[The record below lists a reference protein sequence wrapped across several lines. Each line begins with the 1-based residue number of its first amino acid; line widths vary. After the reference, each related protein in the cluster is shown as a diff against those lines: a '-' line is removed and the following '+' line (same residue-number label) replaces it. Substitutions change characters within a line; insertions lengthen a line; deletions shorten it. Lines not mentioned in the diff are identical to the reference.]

1 MLATGNRFDEIDG
14 ASAQNAAVFSFAET
28 QTAADWLVLA
38 DSDGQPAVGM
48 KAPNA
53 YTILVYSSPQLD
65 AQEYTLAQ
73 TASVM
78 GEDLGGLVTSVQ
90 STDELHAL
98 GYSQTTLGRGMRPP
112 GGAFVKEKSPQTDT
126 AEGGRLQSDGQTER
140 DQESPADM
148 KKPEEGSRPI
158 PDRLGQD
165 TFNEKSDELN
175 SIFSIQSGVAMF
187 SGIRRLEEA

>member
-1 MLATGNRFDEIDG
+1 M
-14 ASAQNAAVFSFAET
+14 
-28 QTAADWLVLA
+28 LA

-90 STDELHAL
+90 STGELHAL
-98 GYSQTTLGRGMRPP
+98 GYSQTTLGRGMRP
-112 GGAFVKEKSPQTDT
+112 QTDT
-126 AEGGRLQSDGQTER
+126 AEGGHLQSDGQTER
-140 DQESPADM
+140 DQEP
-148 KKPEEGSRPI
+148 
-158 PDRLGQD
+158 RL
-165 TFNEKSDELN
+165 
-175 SIFSIQSGVAMF
+175 I
-187 SGIRRLEEA
+187 

>member
-1 MLATGNRFDEIDG
+1 MKHHSFPALLSLFLFLSGC
-14 ASAQNAAVFSFAET
+14 SAAPVPTPSSSPAQTSAESISMT
-28 QTAADWLVLA
+28 LSDQKILA
-38 DSDGQPAVGM
+38 DGQLAVGM
-48 KAPNA
+48 KALNA

-90 STDELHAL
+90 STGELHAL

-112 GGAFVKEKSPQTDT
+112 GGAFVKEENPQTDT
-126 AEGGRLQSDGQTER
+126 AEGGHLQSDGQTER
-140 DQESPADM
+140 DQEPPADM

-158 PDRLGQD
+158 PDRQG
-165 TFNEKSDELN
+165 
-175 SIFSIQSGVAMF
+175 
-187 SGIRRLEEA
+187 